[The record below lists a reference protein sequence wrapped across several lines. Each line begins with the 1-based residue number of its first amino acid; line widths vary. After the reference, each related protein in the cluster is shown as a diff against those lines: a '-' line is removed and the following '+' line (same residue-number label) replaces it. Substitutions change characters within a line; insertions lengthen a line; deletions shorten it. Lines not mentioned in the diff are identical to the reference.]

1 MGSDKRKLTLR
12 NFSYYM
18 RITDETTGQTV
29 GHLMDISTGG
39 FKLDSSTP
47 VPPNKEYRLRIE
59 LTSEVAN
66 KTFMVFLA
74 RSKWC
79 RPDPIDPMSY
89 NVGFQITNMAPTD
102 FEIFSRLFEKYGSNT
117 TRKSNADYLWK

>member
-1 MGSDKRKLTLR
+1 MGSDKRKLTRR